1 MPGIDVLRL
10 AEILREAAQA
20 EILPRWRRLTPDMVR
35 TKSNPADLVTEADEA
50 SERLIRRLVAA
61 ELPAAT
67 FIGEEGVAADP
78 GLLEKLADAD
88 HAVVVDPVDGTGNFA
103 AGLPLF
109 AVMAAV
115 VVKGEPVIGMIY
127 DPFADDVVM
136 AERGGGAQ
144 ARAFDGTTTRLHVA
158 SPAPLA
164 EMIGA
169 ASLSYLPRATRAAVY
184 PNLAKLR
191 TSSAYRC
198 AGEEYRIFAAGHL
211 HFLFHSK
218 LMPWDHLAGTLI
230 ATEAGAHVARLDGSP
245 YWPGRTDDRL
255 LVAVDR
261 PSWDVLRREVFAL

>member
-1 MPGIDVLRL
+1 MPGIDIGRL
-10 AEILREAAQA
+10 AEILREAART

-35 TKSNPADLVTEADEA
+35 TKSSPADLVTEADEA
-50 SERLIRRLVAA
+50 AERLIRRLVAA

-78 GLLEKLADAD
+78 GLLDKLADAD
-88 HAVVVDPVDGTGNFA
+88 LAVVVDPVDGTGNFA

-115 VVKGEPVIGMIY
+115 VARGEPVAGLIY
-127 DPFADDVVM
+127 DAFADDVVM
-136 AERGGGAQ
+136 AERGGGAY
-144 ARAFDGTTTRLHVA
+144 ARSFDGARRRLRVA
-158 SPAPLA
+158 APVPLP

-169 ASLSYLPRATRAAVY
+169 ASLSYLPRTTRAAVY

-191 TSSAYRC
+191 TASAYRC
-198 AGEEYRIFAAGHL
+198 AGEEYRIFASGHL

-230 ATEAGAHVARLDGSP
+230 ATEAGAHVTRLDGAP
-245 YWPGRTDDRL
+245 YWPGRTDDCL
-255 LVAVDR
+255 LVAADR
-261 PSWDVLRREVFAL
+261 ESWDVLRREVFAL